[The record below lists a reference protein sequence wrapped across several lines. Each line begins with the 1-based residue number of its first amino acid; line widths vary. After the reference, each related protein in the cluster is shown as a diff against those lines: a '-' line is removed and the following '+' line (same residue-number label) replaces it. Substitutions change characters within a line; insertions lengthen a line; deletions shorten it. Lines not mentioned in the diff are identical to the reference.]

1 MSTAIRRTVPAI
13 ALAGA
18 MAMLATGCI
27 AGENAGNTTD
37 SAAATG
43 EWSTDQL
50 TLDWATYNPLS
61 LVLRDQGLIEDALGD
76 DVTVEWVQSTGSNTA
91 NELLRLVTARVD
103 HVVQH
108 HVIAGSGRIH
118 LVVHLDLPGQV
129 PFKFIRCRRPGIRIF
144 PAHLHLQFNRT
155 HECHLRP
162 PGIPHRHA
170 SL

>member
-1 MSTAIRRTVPAI
+1 MPGVSHNHHPCHFGSNI
-13 ALAGA
+13 AGA
-18 MAMLATGCI
+18 VGHGVFDLV
-27 AGENAGNTTD
+27 
-37 SAAATG
+37 SAVQIHIHRVG
-43 EWSTDQL
+43 HFD
-50 TLDWATYNPLS
+50 
-61 LVLRDQGLIEDALGD
+61 VLRDVAVNVVGCLRSEILVRLLEFLLHNSVANQRDHGRYPVHD
-76 DVTVEWVQSTGSNTA
+76 DDPA

-129 PFKFIRCRRPGIRIF
+129 PFKCIRCRRPGIRIF

-162 PGIPHRHA
+162 PGIPHRHV

>member
-91 NELLRLVTARVD
+91 NERLGRHRVD
-103 HVVQH
+103 GG
-108 HVIAGSGRIH
+108 IGRIPRPRQRLADQGDRH
-118 LVVHLDLPGQV
+118 LLAAGMVGH
-129 PFKFIRCRRPGIRIF
+129 RRRRR
-144 PAHLHLQFNRT
+144 Q
-155 HECHLRP
+155 
-162 PGIPHRHA
+162 
-170 SL
+170 